1 MDPEVI
7 KIPPPIPLSVKS
19 KNKQVATH
27 EVIDVDNNEDSTDTM
42 ILDEVVDIRSKGKA
56 IKSSSGVC
64 PVIKAEDFVAK
75 SLGLINKVTPP
86 KHSIQGSQNISNLD
100 CNLASSDELFYTNYL
115 NDFMDAGKYAMLQEH
130 FDGVELP
137 AGEDTSIPWFENM
150 TIEVPDGL
158 EASIPWFENISESKK
173 KTSHGTISST
183 TNANDN
189 LHFLWL
195 QDPAHINMNAASV
208 SNSSSLT
215 PDDPLSHSP
224 GVANLSSP
232 SLFSQILQSQ
242 NSATSQTISSIQDLP
257 VVHLPDLTNG
267 NNASHHIE
275 MILSHAIMSPVD
287 APNHTVVA
295 EPPSPFWLPVATP
308 EQFFNKHSIYSN
320 FPDLVHGAY
329 ITPEEV
335 ADIRN
340 QKNVDEEAI
349 LSKLRLFKQFDTVE
363 DFSDHHYASSGA
375 STKQPPKY
383 WSKKIQEEWKILEK
397 DLPDTIFVRVYESRM
412 DLLRAVIIGAEGTP
426 YHDGL
431 FFFDVFF
438 PASYPKEP
446 PVSCLLSLWR
456 TSTQPKF
463 V

>member
-130 FDGVELP
+130 FNGVELP

-173 KTSHGTISST
+173 KTSHGTISLT

-295 EPPSPFWLPVATP
+295 EPPSPFWLPVVTP

-363 DFSDHHYASSGA
+363 DFS
-375 STKQPPKY
+375 
-383 WSKKIQEEWKILEK
+383 
-397 DLPDTIFVRVYESRM
+397 
-412 DLLRAVIIGAEGTP
+412 
-426 YHDGL
+426 
-431 FFFDVFF
+431 
-438 PASYPKEP
+438 
-446 PVSCLLSLWR
+446 
-456 TSTQPKF
+456 
-463 V
+463 